1 MWETIGDFMGQ
12 VGFPVFV
19 ATWLLLKIGP
29 EMKKLRIELT
39 RLIASI
45 STNTVVTAKSNGMG
59 EKELAE
65 IVTLVEAAR
74 NKGRRLSDK
83 IKGGFGSA
91 DK

>member
-1 MWETIGDFMGQ
+1 MWETVGDFIGQ
-12 VGFPVFV
+12 VGFPIFV

-59 EKELAE
+59 EQEVAE
-65 IVTLVEAAR
+65 IVLLVEAAR
-74 NKGRRLSDK
+74 NKGNRITDQ
-83 IKGGFGSA
+83 IKGGFGS
-91 DK
+91 D

>member
-1 MWETIGDFMGQ
+1 MWETVGDYIGQ
-12 VGFPVFV
+12 VGFPIFV

-59 EKELAE
+59 EKEVAE
-65 IVTLVEAAR
+65 IVRLVEATR
-74 NKGRRLSDK
+74 NKGKRITDR
-83 IKGGFGSA
+83 IKGGFGS
-91 DK
+91 D